1 MQKDE
6 FLLLYNYLL
15 LKDVHVII
23 SIDFGWI
30 VRDLIHFGACGYLF
44 FIDAAAWAFKV
55 DTKAVFWT
63 AVTVTLLQL
72 GSLNPRFW
80 IETAIICST
89 TFCQLESKDFSDN
102 AAEKTREGNFEDGA
116 D

>member
-63 AVTVTLLQL
+63 AVTVTLPI
-72 GSLNPRFW
+72 SVPV
-80 IETAIICST
+80 IIIKRK
-89 TFCQLESKDFSDN
+89 LEKS
-102 AAEKTREGNFEDGA
+102 EEDW
-116 D
+116 